1 MMFQRQKIVFMI
13 VGIALFG
20 LMLVVV
26 FGDHGWLELRHMRA
40 EQARLIQDNERLN
53 RENLRLYRNID
64 RIKKDP
70 EFIENAAR
78 RELGMIRKDELIF
91 KFRSGPKS
99 SP

>member
-1 MMFQRQKIVFMI
+1 MFHRQKIVFLI

-40 EQARLIQDNERLN
+40 AHARLLQDNERLARDN
-53 RENLRLYRNID
+53 MRLYRNID
-64 RIKKDP
+64 RMQNDS
-70 EFIENAAR
+70 EFIESVAR
-78 RELGMIRKDELIF
+78 RELGMIRKDELVF
-91 KFRSGPKS
+91 KFKSGPKS